1 MSVQRVSQAPPGSQL
16 DNDACL
22 QKPLTK
28 AAIFVIAFL
37 LAVAAVGAHFG
48 GLGIPGIVAFS
59 AASGVCL
66 VAGLIVTFFCRSS
79 ENGGTSSGNTKT
91 TNGDLELLQSIPE
104 DIDSC
109 PIAEKVKALK
119 TVKELG

>member
-28 AAIFVIAFL
+28 AALFVIAFL

-79 ENGGTSSGNTKT
+79 ENGGTSSGNAK
-91 TNGDLELLQSIPE
+91 TNGLANLKLLQSIPE
-104 DIDSC
+104 DLDSC
-109 PIAEKVKALK
+109 PIAEKVKI
-119 TVKELG
+119 